1 MRISR
6 GRSKGLR
13 RPAATRRPTSADT
26 PAAVASPPAAQADPL
41 AAPAVDVSQNVKQVL
56 EVVALVVAPTT
67 LVTALVYWFGF
78 ELVGARS
85 GYFGLDPGTL
95 GFSTTDYLIRG
106 VEAGIVPLIVL
117 FLVVLLATGVHT
129 VATHLVD
136 RWVETP
142 GLRPAVWV
150 VGAAGAAAVLVGT
163 FATFRPLPAPLRWY
177 LLPPLLLGAG
187 PLIATYA
194 VWLLRRLHN
203 PERAPAAVHIRIA
216 GVAVAAL
223 VLASLFWG
231 MSRYADALGRGRAQ
245 LLGDNLRA
253 QPRVTLYSER
263 SLGIDPSIAVG
274 DRLADQDA
282 RYSHRY
288 SGLRLLVRS
297 NDKYFLLPENWT
309 PSTGTVLVIPDGP
322 EIRLELSPGG

>member
-1 MRISR
+1 MVGR
-6 GRSKGLR
+6 GRSTGLR
-13 RPAATRRPTSADT
+13 HPAATRRPTLANT
-26 PAAVASPPAAQADPL
+26 PAAATSPPAAP
-41 AAPAVDVSQNVKQVL
+41 PVDVTQNVRQVL

-85 GYFGLDPGTL
+85 GYFGLDLGTL

-117 FLVVLLATGVHT
+117 FLVVLLATGVHAA
-129 VATHLVD
+129 ATHLID
-136 RWVETP
+136 RWGETP
-142 GLRPAVWV
+142 GLRPTVWV
-150 VGAAGAAAVLVGT
+150 VGAAGAAVALVGT

-177 LLPPLLLGAG
+177 LLPPLLLGTG
-187 PLIATYA
+187 PLVATYA
-194 VWLLRRLHN
+194 MWLLRHLRT

-216 GVAVAAL
+216 VVAVIAL
-223 VLASLFWG
+223 ALSSLFWG

-274 DRLADQDA
+274 DQLPDKDA

-297 NDKYFLLPENWT
+297 NGRYFLLPENWT
-309 PSTGTVLVIPDGP
+309 PSTGTVLVIPDSP

>member
-1 MRISR
+1 MVSR
-6 GRSKGLR
+6 GRRTGLR
-13 RPAATRRPTSADT
+13 RPAATRQPALANT
-26 PAAVASPPAAQADPL
+26 PDAVASPPAAP
-41 AAPAVDVSQNVKQVL
+41 PVDATQNVKQVL

-78 ELVGARS
+78 ELVEARS
-85 GYFGLDPGTL
+85 GYFGLDLGTL

-136 RWVETP
+136 RWGETP
-142 GLRPAVWV
+142 GLRPAVWM
-150 VGAAGAAAVLVGT
+150 VGAAGAAVALVGS

-187 PLIATYA
+187 PLVAAYA
-194 VWLLRRLHN
+194 MWLLRRLRT

-216 GVAVAAL
+216 VVAVVAL
-223 VLASLFWG
+223 VLSSLFWG
-231 MSRYADALGRGRAQ
+231 MSQYADALGRGRAQ
-245 LLGDNLRA
+245 LLGANIRA
-253 QPRVTLYSER
+253 QPQVTLYSER

-274 DRLADQDA
+274 DRIPGEDA

-297 NDKYFLLPENWT
+297 NDRYFLLPENWT
-309 PSTGTVLVIPDGP
+309 PSTGTVLVIADGP

>member
-1 MRISR
+1 MVSR
-6 GRSKGLR
+6 GRSTGLR
-13 RPAATRRPTSADT
+13 RPALTRRPTS
-26 PAAVASPPAAQADPL
+26 AAQADPL
-41 AAPAVDVSQNVKQVL
+41 AAPPVDVSQNVKQVL

-67 LVTALVYWFGF
+67 LVTALVYWFGL
-78 ELVGARS
+78 ELVDARS
-85 GYFGLDPGTL
+85 RYFGLDPGTL

-117 FLVVLLATGVHT
+117 FLVVLLVTGVHT

-142 GLRPAVWV
+142 LLRPTVWV
-150 VGAAGAAAVLVGT
+150 VGAAGTAVALVGT
-163 FATFRPLPAPLRWY
+163 FATFRPLPTPLRWY

-187 PLIATYA
+187 PLVAAYA
-194 VWLLRRLHN
+194 MWLLRRLRN
-203 PERAPAAVHIRIA
+203 MEKTPTAVHIRIA
-216 GVAVAAL
+216 GIAVVAL
-223 VLASLFWG
+223 VLLSLFWG
-231 MSRYADALGRGRAQ
+231 MSLYAHALGRGRAQ

-263 SLGIDPSIAVG
+263 SLGIDPSVAVS
-274 DRLADQDA
+274 DRLPDKDA

-297 NDKYFLLPENWT
+297 NNRYFLLPDNWN
-309 PSTGTVLVIPDGP
+309 PSTGTVLVIPDEP

>member
-1 MRISR
+1 M
-6 GRSKGLR
+6 
-13 RPAATRRPTSADT
+13 
-26 PAAVASPPAAQADPL
+26 ASPPAAQVDPP
-41 AAPAVDVSQNVKQVL
+41 AAPPVDGAQHFKQVL
-56 EVVALVVAPTT
+56 EIVALVVAPTT

-78 ELVGARS
+78 ELVDARS
-85 GYFGLDPGTL
+85 RYFGLDPGTL

-117 FLVVLLATGVHT
+117 FLIVLLATGIHT

-142 GLRPAVWV
+142 ALRPAIWV
-150 VGAAGAAAVLVGT
+150 VAAAGAAAALVGT

-187 PLIATYA
+187 PLVAAYA
-194 VWLLRRLHN
+194 VGLLRRLGN
-203 PERAPAAVHIRIA
+203 PKRAPTAVHIRIA
-216 GVAVAAL
+216 VVAVVAL
-223 VLASLFWG
+223 VLLTLFWG
-231 MSRYADALGRGRAQ
+231 MSLYADALGRGRAQ
-245 LLGDNLRA
+245 LLADNLRV

-274 DRLADQDA
+274 DRLSEQDA

-297 NDKYFLLPENWT
+297 NDRYFLLPENWT
-309 PSTGTVLVIPDGP
+309 PSTGTVLIISDSL